1 MNHNGLPVMK
11 KNNVEEAA
19 NWIDKLH
26 ELNNVEKQELIVW
39 LQDRDNKIAFDK
51 MAKIFGDDEIKAAL
65 HSYSNESNSNKNK
78 NKIKSNIYSFP
89 VKVGLAAC
97 FAAFAIISYVSITP
111 EQLNL
116 PNQSISVLN
125 TTEQSKTVNSQ
136 LGERIST
143 LLQDGSFVHLNADS
157 DIDVLFKSK
166 SRHVV
171 FNRGQVF
178 FDVAKDSE
186 RPFLIESNQA
196 TIKVLGTSF
205 DVEKNHENTVVTV
218 YEGKVSVTAGKTVTL
233 IPPQQAIVKGN
244 EIIVKNNLKLNQL
257 PAWRTGWIELNQQ
270 PFSILIDK
278 LQSYSAKK
286 IIISNQLDKTI
297 ISGRFKLD
305 TPYESIQLVAA
316 TYDWS
321 VSEDDTHIYIQ
332 SS

>member
-1 MNHNGLPVMK
+1 MNHNELLAMK
-11 KNNVEEAA
+11 KNNIEEAA

-39 LQDRDNKIAFDK
+39 LQNTDNKIAFDK
-51 MAKIFGDDEIKAAL
+51 IAKVFGDDEIKAAL
-65 HSYSNESNSNKNK
+65 HNYSIENKPNKKTYES
-78 NKIKSNIYSFP
+78 KIYNFP
-89 VKVGLAAC
+89 IKVGLAAC
-97 FAAFAIISYVSITP
+97 IAALTVISYLSITP
-111 EQLNL
+111 DQLNL
-116 PNQSISVLN
+116 PSQSISASN
-125 TTEQSKTVNSQ
+125 TIDQSKVVNSP
-136 LGERIST
+136 LGERKST
-143 LLQDGSFVHLNADS
+143 LLDDGSFVHLNADS
-157 DIDVLFKSK
+157 DINVLFKTN

-171 FNRGQVF
+171 FNKGQVF
-178 FDVAKDSE
+178 FDVAKDYD
-186 RPFLIESNQA
+186 RPFIIESNQA

-205 DVEKNHENTVVTV
+205 DVEKDHENTVVTV
-218 YEGKVSVTAGKTVTL
+218 YEGKVSVTAGRTVTL

-270 PFSILIDK
+270 PFFILIDK

-286 IIISNQLDKTI
+286 IIISSQLDKTI
-297 ISGRFKLD
+297 VSGRFKLD